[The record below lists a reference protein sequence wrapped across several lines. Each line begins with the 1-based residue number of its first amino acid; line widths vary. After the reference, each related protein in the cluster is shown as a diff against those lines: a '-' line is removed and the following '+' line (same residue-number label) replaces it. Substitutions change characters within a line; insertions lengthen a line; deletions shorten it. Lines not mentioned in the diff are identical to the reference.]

1 MNPANSSMSST
12 ARRRRPCEDIED
24 IYANVVCSDEIR
36 AGEQMM
42 QEEQATPLQHNMRV
56 LVHLSRH
63 ESYCDITFHNRDP
76 LLGVRLSPALN
87 AALMYGAGTQ
97 KMTEL
102 FDRIETRSGA
112 VFRAVDVW
120 VIVEFPNGLPSDQ
133 DLSGVD
139 LADGD
144 AEVAPGVSIRQMA
157 KEVYRCGDDAEAEKM
172 LRRILAA

>member
-1 MNPANSSMSST
+1 
-12 ARRRRPCEDIED
+12 
-24 IYANVVCSDEIR
+24 
-36 AGEQMM
+36 
-42 QEEQATPLQHNMRV
+42 
-56 LVHLSRH
+56 
-63 ESYCDITFHNRDP
+63 
-76 LLGVRLSPALN
+76 LGVRLSPALN

-97 KMTEL
+97 KMAEL

-139 LADGD
+139 LVDGD
-144 AEVAPGVSIRQMA
+144 AEVAPGVSMRQMA
-157 KEVYRCGDDAEAEKM
+157 KEAYRCGDDAEAEKM